1 MGYLYEILSYYDP
14 YAVIIFTNV
23 LLTNLM
29 DLMLVLTLINSTYM
43 SPEPAVNP
51 YKDQEKGQIEE
62 ETKNQ
67 DFIDKHRH
75 HEMSDL

>member
-1 MGYLYEILSYYDP
+1 MGYLYEILSCYDP

-51 YKDQEKGQIEE
+51 YKDQEKR
-62 ETKNQ
+62 TDRRRNQ
-67 DFIDKHRH
+67 KSRFYR
-75 HEMSDL
+75 